1 MTRTADLLVEIG
13 CEELPSAQIG
23 PLLERLAE
31 GLSSRLE
38 KAGLLA
44 GDAQA
49 QLFGTPRRLA
59 VRLPGV
65 AERQQDRTLVRR
77 GPAIAA
83 AFDEHGK
90 PTRAAEGF
98 ARSAGLPLDALE
110 TVETDK
116 GAWLAA
122 RIEQPGQA
130 LEQLLPEFFSE
141 TVKTMS
147 GSRSMHWADRD
158 DLFLRPVRWLV
169 AVHGDRPVALS
180 HFGLDAGS
188 RTRGHRIHA
197 PGWHAIAHAADYEA
211 VLQKAFVQVD
221 REKRHRLI
229 VEQAEALARAENLQ
243 AVLEPALVDEVTGL
257 TEWPVAVLG
266 EFDAEFLDVPE
277 PAIISSLQ
285 VHQKCFA
292 LRRSD
297 GRLAPYFI
305 AVANAES
312 TNPAEMTAGFERV
325 VRPRLADARFFWD
338 KDRNTALAQRV
349 ERLDDILFQK
359 QLGTVGDKVRR
370 VEKLL
375 GSLAPALNAGADTCI
390 RAARLCKCDL
400 VTDMVGEFPELQG
413 VMGRYYALEDG
424 EDSAV
429 AQAIGSHYR
438 PRSGSDALPETA
450 EGMALAL
457 ADRLDTL
464 LGIFAAGLKPKGSR
478 DPFALRRAALGV
490 VRILAE
496 SQAAMTLAEALEAAA
511 RTFPDSLGIDA
522 ALLEEVEHFIF
533 ERLRSFASDHG
544 MEANTV
550 HAVAGGRPGSVADF
564 MARAQALQRFA
575 DDPDME
581 SLIAASKRAGN
592 LLKQADQGAGLTLD
606 PSLLEAPA
614 ERALAD
620 AIKAAR
626 NELRPAIKQS
636 DFPTAIGILAG
647 LQKPVDRF
655 FDEVMVMSDDVRTR
669 NNRLALLAELRAQFL
684 HIADV
689 ARLGR

>member
-1 MTRTADLLVEIG
+1 
-13 CEELPSAQIG
+13 
-23 PLLERLAE
+23 
-31 GLSSRLE
+31 
-38 KAGLLA
+38 
-44 GDAQA
+44 
-49 QLFGTPRRLA
+49 
-59 VRLPGV
+59 
-65 AERQQDRTLVRR
+65 
-77 GPAIAA
+77 
-83 AFDEHGK
+83 
-90 PTRAAEGF
+90 
-98 ARSAGLPLDALE
+98 
-110 TVETDK
+110 
-116 GAWLAA
+116 
-122 RIEQPGQA
+122 
-130 LEQLLPEFFSE
+130 
-141 TVKTMS
+141 
-147 GSRSMHWADRD
+147 
-158 DLFLRPVRWLV
+158 
-169 AVHGDRPVALS
+169 
-180 HFGLDAGS
+180 
-188 RTRGHRIHA
+188 
-197 PGWHAIAHAADYEA
+197 
-211 VLQKAFVQVD
+211 
-221 REKRHRLI
+221 
-229 VEQAEALARAENLQ
+229 
-243 AVLEPALVDEVTGL
+243 
-257 TEWPVAVLG
+257 
-266 EFDAEFLDVPE
+266 
-277 PAIISSLQ
+277 
-285 VHQKCFA
+285 
-292 LRRSD
+292 
-297 GRLAPYFI
+297 
-305 AVANAES
+305 
-312 TNPAEMTAGFERV
+312 MTAGFERV

-338 KDRNTALAQRV
+338 KDRNTTLAQRV

-375 GSLAPALNAGADTCI
+375 GSLAPALNADADTCI

>member
-1 MTRTADLLVEIG
+1 MTRPADLLVEIG
-13 CEELPSAQIG
+13 CEELPAAQIG
-23 PLLERLAE
+23 PLLKRLAE

-44 GDAQA
+44 GDAEPR
-49 QLFGTPRRLA
+49 LFGTPRRLA

-65 AERQQDRTLVRR
+65 AARQQDRTLVRR

-90 PTRAAEGF
+90 PTRAAQGF

-110 TVETDK
+110 TIETDK

-122 RIEQPGQA
+122 RIEQPGQT

-141 TVKTMS
+141 TVKTMT

-158 DLFLRPVRWLV
+158 DQFLRPVRWLV
-169 AVHGDRPVALS
+169 ALHGERAVALS

-197 PGWHAIAHAADYEA
+197 PGWHAIGRAEDYEA
-211 VLQKAFVQVD
+211 VLQKSFVQGD
-221 REKRHRLI
+221 REKRRQLI
-229 VEQAEALARAENLQ
+229 VEQAKALAGAENLQ
-243 AVLEPALVDEVTGL
+243 AVLDPALVDEVTGL

-266 EFDAEFLDVPE
+266 RFDAEFLDVPE

-292 LRRSD
+292 LRHSS

-312 TNPAEMTAGFERV
+312 SRPAEMAAGFERV

-338 KDRNTALAQRV
+338 KDRNTTLAQRV

-370 VEKLL
+370 IEKLL
-375 GSLAPALNAGADTCI
+375 GSLAPALNADADTCA

-429 AQAIGSHYR
+429 ARAIGSHYR
-438 PRSGSDALPETA
+438 PRSGSDELPKTA
-450 EGMALAL
+450 EGLALAL

-464 LGIFAAGLKPKGSR
+464 LGIFAAGLKPRGSR

-496 SQAAMTLAEALEAAA
+496 SGAAITLGEALKAAA
-511 RTFPDSLGIDA
+511 QTFPDSLGIDA
-522 ALLEEVEHFIF
+522 ALLEEVERFIF
-533 ERLRSFASDHG
+533 ERLRSFAADHG

-550 HAVAGGRPGSVADF
+550 HAVAAGRPGSVADF

-581 SLIAASKRAGN
+581 SLIAASRRASN

-620 AIKAAR
+620 AVRAAR
-626 NELRPAIKQS
+626 NELRPVMKQS
-636 DFPTAIGILAG
+636 DYPTAIGILAR
-647 LQKPVDRF
+647 LQQPVDRF
-655 FDEVMVMSDDVRTR
+655 FDEVMVMSDDVQVR